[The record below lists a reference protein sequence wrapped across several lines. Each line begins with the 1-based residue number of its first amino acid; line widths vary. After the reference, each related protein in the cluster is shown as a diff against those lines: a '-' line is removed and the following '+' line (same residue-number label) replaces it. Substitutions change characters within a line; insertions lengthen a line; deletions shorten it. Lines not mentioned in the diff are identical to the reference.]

1 MSWSGMRAQSLSR
14 VWLFTTALTVAHQ
27 APLSMGFSRQEYWSG
42 LPFPFLGDLPNPGI
56 GLIPGLCYRMTFYC
70 LSHQGSPLSWFGEWG
85 WAGEGRG
92 RNLHRKEEDKRVWM
106 KRNDSRGKWEG
117 TGQHSICRRDGT
129 FGDRESS
136 FALLFTVLN
145 CKFVLR

>member
-14 VWLFTTALTVAHQ
+14 VWLFVTSLTLAHQ
-27 APLSMGFSRQEYWSG
+27 APLFMGFSRQEYWSR
-42 LPFPFLGDLPNPGI
+42 LPFPFLGDLPNPRI
-56 GLIPGLCYRMTFYC
+56 GLILVYITGWLFTVWATREAPWVGL
-70 LSHQGSPLSWFGEWG
+70 GSGVG
-85 WAGEGRG
+85 GGCG
-92 RNLHRKEEDKRVWM
+92 NLHRKEENKRVWM

-117 TGQHSICRRDGT
+117 AGQHSVHRRDGT
-129 FGDRESS
+129 LGDIESS